1 MKFESLKDDLDFLIS
16 QINQT
21 SNSAKGKT
29 VTRLSAMLEGLEKE
43 ARAAPISYQNTMLED
58 VEEYKRQISNLGI
71 PIEAQQSLHRTD
83 ASLARSTALALES
96 ERLGHETL
104 DDLAIQRERLSGA
117 RDRLEEANR
126 EISSTRK
133 LVRGIWVNLTTN
145 KLLLCGIIVGEI
157 LIIIMIVYLKWF
169 KPS

>member
-16 QINQT
+16 QINRT
-21 SNSAKGKT
+21 SNSATGKT

>member
-1 MKFESLKDDLDFLIS
+1 MKFESLKDDLDFLIT
-16 QINQT
+16 QINRT
-21 SNSAKGKT
+21 SNSATGKT

-71 PIEAQQSLHRTD
+71 PIEAQQSLQRTD